1 MKSEQLWVIR
11 RTIGA
16 WCGHCSGV
24 SSSRLAYSHQFFYS
38 QARTIAL
45 SLLALEHGASVQIP
59 VSVWRFHKNYEKLFA
74 ASFLSRLACFGS
86 GKKCFRFFCFSS
98 LLNLNSKKRSAECR
112 EGKKACDAWRRRMK
126 NGGEWKSQEKEVRT
140 SWRQRKL
147 SSRTLLFFLRKS
159 ERTLTSD

>member
-112 EGKKACDAWRRRMK
+112 EGKKGLRCMTTQDEKWRRMEKSRKGSPDILKTTQVEFK
-126 NGGEWKSQEKEVRT
+126 NFVV
-140 SWRQRKL
+140 L
-147 SSRTLLFFLRKS
+147 SS
-159 ERTLTSD
+159 